1 METTLSIPELLV
13 QILSE
18 LDLRTLLLSQRVSKN
33 WRDTIVRAPELQR
46 ALFFEPIAA
55 SSADELTAG
64 RRRNPL
70 LEAAFPPFF
79 RENARDS
86 NDGGNSMDALIV
98 YGVEDPFSFMDA
110 GAGRR
115 DAFLRRDASWRR
127 MLVQQPAA
135 RKIGCIEQRG
145 QIEGM
150 FYSATLSEPQGLRMG
165 TLYDIVY
172 QFIGTPKALRGY
184 DGFGVYWRVPE
195 HDPKVGGWSWKDGS
209 YEVAM
214 EKFENDVAVVVLR
227 NVAEDRPPAW
237 CSKRGKASLS
247 KKYLPHDW
255 QSNKVDLKFVNEQ
268 DWFG

>member
-18 LDLRTLLLSQRVSKN
+18 LDLRTLLLSQRVSKH
-33 WRDTIVRAPELQR
+33 WRDTIARAPELQR
-46 ALFFEPIAA
+46 ALFFEPAAA
-55 SSADELTAG
+55 SSADELTTG

-79 RENARDS
+79 RENVRYS
-86 NDGGNSMDALIV
+86 NNGGNNMDALMV
-98 YGVEDPFSFMDA
+98 RGGEDPFSFTDA

-135 RKIGCIEQRG
+135 RKVGCIEQRG
-145 QIEGM
+145 QYEKM
-150 FYSATLSEPQGLRMG
+150 FYSATLSEPRGLRMG
-165 TLYDIVY
+165 TLYDVVY
-172 QFIGTPKALRGY
+172 QFMDTPKALKSY
-184 DGFGVYWRVPE
+184 DSFGVYWRVPE
-195 HDPKVGGWSWKDGS
+195 HDPKVGEWSWKFGS

-227 NVAEDRPPAW
+227 NVAGNRPPDW

-247 KKYLPHDW
+247 KKYLPQDW
-255 QSNKVDLKFVNEQ
+255 QSNKVHLNFVNGQ